1 MNEALLALLVVQD
14 HDIAIDQLL
23 HRRDHLPCRAELAAA
38 LAEAK
43 TLMPQFQSLT
53 AKRSQIAQEEKRI
66 DDEVQTLRAKAE
78 RVNTKLYSGTVTASK
93 ELQALQ
99 ADLDS
104 IRAHIATLEEAELD
118 QMQLSENADDALMP
132 VQTRLDAL
140 QAEVQRSQAAI
151 VDGEA
156 EVDGLLVAE
165 RANRAAVAAVVG
177 PELLQDYEGRK
188 AQNRGQGAARLV
200 HGTCQA
206 CRLTIP
212 ATEVDAIRHDDTGRV
227 WYCDN
232 CSAILVVE

>member
-1 MNEALLALLVVQD
+1 MNEALLALLEVQD

-99 ADLDS
+99 SDLDS

-156 EVDGLLVAE
+156 EVDGLLVTE

-212 ATEVDAIRHDDTGRV
+212 ATEVDAIRHDDSGRV

>member
-1 MNEALLALLVVQD
+1 MNEALLALLEVQD

-99 ADLDS
+99 SDLDS

-156 EVDGLLVAE
+156 EVDGLLVTE

>member
-99 ADLDS
+99 SDLDS

-118 QMQLSENADDALMP
+118 QMQLSENADDALTP

-156 EVDGLLVAE
+156 EVDGLLVTE

-212 ATEVDAIRHDDTGRV
+212 ATEVDAIRHDDSGRV

>member
-1 MNEALLALLVVQD
+1 MNVALLALLVVQD

-156 EVDGLLVAE
+156 EVDGLLVTE